1 MSDSATT
8 ERQAERPVAATSPAG
23 GGGPAASGG
32 NTGKDGGKAS
42 FRAEAAEAATSV
54 SQVDDALEVVRPPV
68 LAFCVTLALL
78 VVGVVVWAS
87 FTDVPIK
94 ITGQGILVSPGGV
107 IDVVSE
113 SSGRINDIRFKPG
126 DVIHP
131 GDVVALVDQ
140 SEQKLKLAEAEGELQ
155 DAIAAR
161 DDMQRFQERD
171 LHADEVWRQAR
182 EQAVNGNIASLQERQ
197 RMMSEREE
205 LVRQLAER
213 GLITRDRAISAKIE
227 LFTIRSDLEAQ
238 RNELQTMTLDAARR
252 QTQREKDMLAAEQ
265 RVATAS
271 RAVESARDRLKR
283 YAAVLSPYGGRVVE
297 AKANIGQVVSSGA
310 PIVSIERD
318 GALAGQGG
326 DLVALVYVGA
336 QDGKKLRHGMEADV
350 SPASVRKEEH
360 GHLIGRVDRVA
371 DTPASSVGMLRTLQN
386 DALVGEFQ
394 KTLRTPFEI
403 MIRLERDPGGALRWS
418 TGNPPKFSMDGGTLV
433 SVEITVQK
441 VRLIALA
448 LPILQQWLR
457 LDLTDVATE
466 PAPDA
471 GKTPKAAP
479 AASGA

>member
-8 ERQAERPVAATSPAG
+8 ERPADRPVAASSPA

-32 NTGKDGGKAS
+32 ETGKAG

-126 DVIHP
+126 DLIHP

-182 EQAVNGNIASLQERQ
+182 EQAVNGNITSLQERQ
-197 RMMSEREE
+197 RMMTEREE

-403 MIRLERDPGGALRWS
+403 MIRLERDPAGALRWS

-466 PAPDA
+466 PDA
-471 GKTPKAAP
+471 GKIPAAAP

>member
-1 MSDSATT
+1 MSDSATA
-8 ERQAERPVAATSPAG
+8 ERQAERPVAAASPAG
-23 GGGPAASGG
+23 GGDPAASGG

-94 ITGQGILVSPGGV
+94 VTGQGILVSPGGV

-126 DVIHP
+126 DVVHP

-140 SEQKLKLAEAEGELQ
+140 SEQKLRLAEAEGELQ

-161 DDMQRFQERD
+161 DDMRRFQERD

-197 RMMSEREE
+197 RMMTEREE
-205 LVRQLAER
+205 LVRQLADR

-265 RVATAS
+265 RVATAT

-403 MIRLERDPGGALRWS
+403 MIRLERDPAGALRWS

-457 LDLTDVATE
+457 LDLTDVA
-466 PAPDA
+466 PQADA
-471 GKTPKAAP
+471 GKMPAGAP
-479 AASGA
+479 APSGA

>member
-8 ERQAERPVAATSPAG
+8 ERPVAASAPAG

-32 NTGKDGGKAS
+32 NTGKAS

-403 MIRLERDPGGALRWS
+403 MIRLERDPAGALRWS

-457 LDLTDVATE
+457 LDLTDVA
-466 PAPDA
+466 PA
-471 GKTPKAAP
+471 GAP

>member
-1 MSDSATT
+1 MSDSATA
-8 ERQAERPVAATSPAG
+8 ERQAERHEAATSPAG

-32 NTGKDGGKAS
+32 NTGKAS

-94 ITGQGILVSPGGV
+94 VTGQGILVSPGGV

-140 SEQKLKLAEAEGELQ
+140 SEQKLRLAEAEGELQ

-197 RMMSEREE
+197 RMMTEREE

-318 GALAGQGG
+318 GALAGQGN

-403 MIRLERDPGGALRWS
+403 MIRLDRDAAGALRWS

-457 LDLTDVATE
+457 LDLTDVAPE
-466 PAPDA
+466 PDA
-471 GKTPKAAP
+471 GKMPAAPP

>member
-1 MSDSATT
+1 
-8 ERQAERPVAATSPAG
+8 
-23 GGGPAASGG
+23 
-32 NTGKDGGKAS
+32 
-42 FRAEAAEAATSV
+42 
-54 SQVDDALEVVRPPV
+54 
-68 LAFCVTLALL
+68 
-78 VVGVVVWAS
+78 
-87 FTDVPIK
+87 
-94 ITGQGILVSPGGV
+94 
-107 IDVVSE
+107 
-113 SSGRINDIRFKPG
+113 
-126 DVIHP
+126 
-131 GDVVALVDQ
+131 
-140 SEQKLKLAEAEGELQ
+140 
-155 DAIAAR
+155 
-161 DDMQRFQERD
+161 
-171 LHADEVWRQAR
+171 
-182 EQAVNGNIASLQERQ
+182 
-197 RMMSEREE
+197 MMTEREE
-205 LVRQLAER
+205 LVRQLADR
-213 GLITRDRAISAKIE
+213 GLTTRDRAISAKIE

-265 RVATAS
+265 RVATAL
-271 RAVESARDRLKR
+271 RAVESARDRLTR

-310 PIVSIERD
+310 PIVSVERD
-318 GALAGQGG
+318 GALPGQGS

-360 GHLIGRVDRVA
+360 GHLVGRVDRVA

-386 DALVGEFQ
+386 DALVNEFQ

-403 MIRLERDPGGALRWS
+403 MIRLDRDAAGALRWS

-457 LDLTDVATE
+457 LDLSNVATE
-466 PAPDA
+466 PAPQPDRA
-471 GKTPKAAP
+471 SGRAPDAAP

>member
-8 ERQAERPVAATSPAG
+8 ERPADRPVAASSPA

-32 NTGKDGGKAS
+32 ETGKAG

-68 LAFCVTLALL
+68 LAFCITLALL

-126 DVIHP
+126 DLIHP

-182 EQAVNGNIASLQERQ
+182 EQAVNGNITSLQERQ
-197 RMMSEREE
+197 RMMTEREE

-403 MIRLERDPGGALRWS
+403 MIRLDRDAAGALRWS

-466 PAPDA
+466 PDA
-471 GKTPKAAP
+471 GKIPAAAP

>member
-8 ERQAERPVAATSPAG
+8 ERPADRPVAASAPAG

-32 NTGKDGGKAS
+32 NTGKAG

-126 DVIHP
+126 DLIHP

-155 DAIAAR
+155 DAVAAR

-403 MIRLERDPGGALRWS
+403 MIRLERDPAGALRWS

-457 LDLTDVATE
+457 LDLTDVA
-466 PAPDA
+466 PA
-471 GKTPKAAP
+471 GAP

>member
-1 MSDSATT
+1 MSDSVTT
-8 ERQAERPVAATSPAG
+8 ERSAAASPPAG
-23 GGGPAASGG
+23 PPAPALAGG
-32 NTGKDGGKAS
+32 TGGKAG

-78 VVGVVVWAS
+78 VVGVAVWAS
-87 FTDVPIK
+87 LTDVPIK
-94 ITGQGILVSPGGV
+94 VIGQGILVSPAGV

-113 SSGRINDIRFKPG
+113 SNGRINDIRFKPG
-126 DVIHP
+126 DVIRP

-155 DAIAAR
+155 DALAAR
-161 DDMQRFQERD
+161 EDMRRFQERD

-182 EQAVNGNIASLQERQ
+182 EQAVDGNIRSLQERQ

-205 LVRQLAER
+205 LVRQLADR
-213 GLITRDRAISAKIE
+213 GLTTRDRAIAAKIE
-227 LFTIRSDLEAQ
+227 LFTIRSDLETQ
-238 RNELQTMTLDAARR
+238 RNELQTMALDATRR
-252 QTQREKDMLAAEQ
+252 QTQREKDMLAADQ

-271 RAVESARDRLKR
+271 RAVEAARDRLQR
-283 YAAVLSPYGGRVVE
+283 YAAVLSPYAGRVVE
-297 AKANIGQVVSSGA
+297 AKANVGQVVSSGA
-310 PIVSIERD
+310 PIVSVERD
-318 GALAGQGG
+318 GFRDGTMAGSGG

-336 QDGKKLRHGMEADV
+336 QDGKKLHHGMEADV
-350 SPASVRKEEH
+350 SPAPVRKEEH
-360 GHLIGRVDRVA
+360 GHLVGRVDRVA
-371 DTPASSVGMLRTLQN
+371 DTPASSAGMLRTLQN

-403 MIRLERDPGGALRWS
+403 MIRLERDPAGALRWS
-418 TGNPPKFSMDGGTLV
+418 TGNPPRFSMDGGTLV

-457 LDLTDVATE
+457 LDLTDSMAPP
-466 PAPDA
+466 PAAPVS
-471 GKTPKAAP
+471 PP

>member
-1 MSDSATT
+1 MT
-8 ERQAERPVAATSPAG
+8 ER
-23 GGGPAASGG
+23 PAAAPLPAAAPAS
-32 NTGKDGGKAS
+32 DPGGKAG

-78 VVGVVVWAS
+78 VVGVAVWAS
-87 FTDVPIK
+87 LTDVPIK
-94 ITGQGILVSPGGV
+94 VTGQGILVSPGGV

-113 SSGRINDIRFKPG
+113 SNGRINDIRFKPG
-126 DVIHP
+126 DVIRP
-131 GDVVALVDQ
+131 GDIVALVDQ
-140 SEQKLKLAEAEGELQ
+140 SEQKLRLAEAEGELQ
-155 DAIAAR
+155 DALAAR
-161 DDMQRFQERD
+161 DDMRRFQERD

-182 EQAVNGNIASLQERQ
+182 EQAVDGNIASLQERQ
-197 RMMSEREE
+197 RMMTEREE
-205 LVRQLAER
+205 LVRQLADR
-213 GLITRDRAISAKIE
+213 GLTTRDRAIAAKIE
-227 LFTIRSDLEAQ
+227 LFTIRSDLEMQ
-238 RNELQTMTLDAARR
+238 RNELQTMALDATRR
-252 QTQREKDMLAAEQ
+252 QTQREKDMLAADQ

-271 RAVESARDRLKR
+271 RAVESARDRLQR

-310 PIVSIERD
+310 PIVSVERD
-318 GALAGQGG
+318 GALPGQGS

-350 SPASVRKEEH
+350 SPAPVRKEEH
-360 GHLIGRVDRVA
+360 GHLVGRVDRVA
-371 DTPASSVGMLRTLQN
+371 DTPASSAGMLRTLQN

-403 MIRLERDPGGALRWS
+403 MIRLERDPAGALRWS

-448 LPILQQWLR
+448 LPVLQQWLR
-457 LDLTDVATE
+457 LDLTDSIVPLPT
-466 PAPDA
+466 APV
-471 GKTPKAAP
+471 AAP

>member
-8 ERQAERPVAATSPAG
+8 ERPVAATSPAG

-32 NTGKDGGKAS
+32 ETGKAG

-126 DVIHP
+126 DLIHP

-182 EQAVNGNIASLQERQ
+182 EQAVNGNITSLQERQ
-197 RMMSEREE
+197 RMMTEREE

-403 MIRLERDPGGALRWS
+403 MIRLDRDAAGALRWS

-466 PAPDA
+466 PDA
-471 GKTPKAAP
+471 GKPPAAAP

>member
-8 ERQAERPVAATSPAG
+8 ERPADRPVAASAPA

-32 NTGKDGGKAS
+32 NTGKAS

-126 DVIHP
+126 DLIHP

-238 RNELQTMTLDAARR
+238 RNELQTMALDAARR

-403 MIRLERDPGGALRWS
+403 MIRLERDPAGALRWS

-457 LDLTDVATE
+457 LDLTDVA
-466 PAPDA
+466 PA
-471 GKTPKAAP
+471 GAP

>member
-1 MSDSATT
+1 MSESATT
-8 ERQAERPVAATSPAG
+8 ERPGTASSPAG
-23 GGGPAASGG
+23 GGNPTVSGD
-32 NTGKDGGKAS
+32 KGGKAS
-42 FRAEAAEAATSV
+42 FRAEAAAAATSV

-87 FTDVPIK
+87 LTDVSIK
-94 ITGQGILVSPGGV
+94 VTGQGILVSPAGV
-107 IDVVSE
+107 IDVVAE

-126 DVIHP
+126 DVIRQ

-140 SEQKLKLAEAEGELQ
+140 SEQKLRLAEAEGELQ
-155 DAIAAR
+155 DALAAR
-161 DDMQRFQERD
+161 DDMRRFQERD

-197 RMMSEREE
+197 RMMTEREE
-205 LVRQLAER
+205 LVRQLADR
-213 GLITRDRAISAKIE
+213 GLTTRDRAISAKIE

-271 RAVESARDRLKR
+271 RAVESARDRLTR

-310 PIVSIERD
+310 PIVSVERD
-318 GALAGQGG
+318 GALPGQGS

-360 GHLIGRVDRVA
+360 GHLVGRVDRVA

-386 DALVGEFQ
+386 DALVNEFQ

-403 MIRLERDPGGALRWS
+403 MIRLDRDAAGALRWS

-457 LDLTDVATE
+457 LDLSNVATE
-466 PAPDA
+466 PAPQPDRA
-471 GKTPKAAP
+471 SGRAPDAAP

>member
-8 ERQAERPVAATSPAG
+8 ERPAAASSPA

-32 NTGKDGGKAS
+32 NTGKAG

-54 SQVDDALEVVRPPV
+54 SQVDDDLEVVRPPV

-94 ITGQGILVSPGGV
+94 ITGQGILVSPAGV

-126 DVIHP
+126 DLIHP

-140 SEQKLKLAEAEGELQ
+140 SEQKLRLAEAEGELQ
-155 DAIAAR
+155 DAVAAR
-161 DDMQRFQERD
+161 DDMRRFQERD

-197 RMMSEREE
+197 RMMTEREE
-205 LVRQLAER
+205 LVRQLADR

-350 SPASVRKEEH
+350 SASVRKEEH

-403 MIRLERDPGGALRWS
+403 MIRLERDPAGALRWS

-457 LDLTDVATE
+457 LDLTDVA
-466 PAPDA
+466 PAAP
-471 GKTPKAAP
+471 P

>member
-8 ERQAERPVAATSPAG
+8 ERPVAATSPAG

-32 NTGKDGGKAS
+32 ETGKAG

-126 DVIHP
+126 DLIHP

-182 EQAVNGNIASLQERQ
+182 EQAVNGNITSLQERQ

-403 MIRLERDPGGALRWS
+403 MIRLERDAAGALRWS

-457 LDLTDVATE
+457 LDLTDVAPE
-466 PAPDA
+466 Q
-471 GKTPKAAP
+471 GKASKAAP
-479 AASGA
+479 APSGA

>member
-8 ERQAERPVAATSPAG
+8 ERPADRPVAATSPAG

-32 NTGKDGGKAS
+32 ETGKAG

-68 LAFCVTLALL
+68 LAFCITLALL

-126 DVIHP
+126 DLIHP

-182 EQAVNGNIASLQERQ
+182 EQAVNGNITSLQERQ
-197 RMMSEREE
+197 RMMTEREE

-403 MIRLERDPGGALRWS
+403 MIRLDRDAAGALRWS

-457 LDLTDVATE
+457 LDLTDMATE
-466 PAPDA
+466 PDA
-471 GKTPKAAP
+471 GKIPAAAP

>member
-1 MSDSATT
+1 MSDSAMT
-8 ERQAERPVAATSPAG
+8 ER
-23 GGGPAASGG
+23 PAAAPLPAAAPAS
-32 NTGKDGGKAS
+32 DPGGKAG

-78 VVGVVVWAS
+78 VVGVAVWAS
-87 FTDVPIK
+87 LTDVPIK
-94 ITGQGILVSPGGV
+94 VTGQGILVSPGGV

-113 SSGRINDIRFKPG
+113 SNGRINDIRFKPG
-126 DVIHP
+126 DVIRP
-131 GDVVALVDQ
+131 GDIVALVDQ
-140 SEQKLKLAEAEGELQ
+140 SEQKLRLAEAEGELQ
-155 DAIAAR
+155 DALAAR
-161 DDMQRFQERD
+161 DDMRRFQERD

-182 EQAVNGNIASLQERQ
+182 EQAVDGNIASLQERQ
-197 RMMSEREE
+197 RMMTEREE
-205 LVRQLAER
+205 LVRQLADR
-213 GLITRDRAISAKIE
+213 GLTTRDRAIAAKIE
-227 LFTIRSDLEAQ
+227 LFTIRSDLEMQ
-238 RNELQTMTLDAARR
+238 RNELQTMALDATRR
-252 QTQREKDMLAAEQ
+252 QTQREKDMLAADQ

-271 RAVESARDRLKR
+271 RAVESARDRLQR

-310 PIVSIERD
+310 PIVSVERD
-318 GALAGQGG
+318 GALPGQGS

-350 SPASVRKEEH
+350 SPAPVRKEEH
-360 GHLIGRVDRVA
+360 GHLVGRVDRVA
-371 DTPASSVGMLRTLQN
+371 DTPASSAGMLRTLQN

-403 MIRLERDPGGALRWS
+403 MIRLERDPAGALRWS

-448 LPILQQWLR
+448 LPVLQQWLR
-457 LDLTDVATE
+457 LDLTDSIVPLPT
-466 PAPDA
+466 APV
-471 GKTPKAAP
+471 AAP

>member
-8 ERQAERPVAATSPAG
+8 ERPADRPVAASAPAG

-32 NTGKDGGKAS
+32 NTGKAG

-94 ITGQGILVSPGGV
+94 INGQGILVSPGGV

-126 DVIHP
+126 DLIHP

-155 DAIAAR
+155 DAVAAR

-403 MIRLERDPGGALRWS
+403 MIRLERDPAGALRWS

-457 LDLTDVATE
+457 LDLTDVA
-466 PAPDA
+466 PA
-471 GKTPKAAP
+471 GAP

>member
-8 ERQAERPVAATSPAG
+8 ER
-23 GGGPAASGG
+23 PAAAPLPAAPPASGA
-32 NTGKDGGKAS
+32 GGKAG

-78 VVGVVVWAS
+78 VVGVAVWAS
-87 FTDVPIK
+87 LTDVPIK
-94 ITGQGILVSPGGV
+94 VTGQGILVSPAGV

-113 SSGRINDIRFKPG
+113 SNGRINDIRFKPG
-126 DVIHP
+126 DVIRP

-155 DAIAAR
+155 DALAAR
-161 DDMQRFQERD
+161 EDMRRFQDRD
-171 LHADEVWRQAR
+171 FHADEVWRQAR
-182 EQAVNGNIASLQERQ
+182 EQAVGGNIRSLQERQ
-197 RMMSEREE
+197 RMMTEREE
-205 LVRQLAER
+205 LVRQLADR
-213 GLITRDRAISAKIE
+213 GLTTRDRAIAAKIE
-227 LFTIRSDLEAQ
+227 LFTIRSDLETQ
-238 RNELQTMTLDAARR
+238 RNELQTMALDATRR

-271 RAVESARDRLKR
+271 RAVESARDRLQR
-283 YAAVLSPYGGRVVE
+283 YAAILSPYGGRVVE

-318 GALAGQGG
+318 GNLPGQGG

-350 SPASVRKEEH
+350 SPAPVRKEEH
-360 GHLIGRVDRVA
+360 GHLVGRVDRVA
-371 DTPASSVGMLRTLQN
+371 DTPASSAGMLRTLQN

-403 MIRLERDPGGALRWS
+403 LIRLERDPAGALRWS

-457 LDLTDVATE
+457 LDLTDSMAPP
-466 PAPDA
+466 PAA
-471 GKTPKAAP
+471 AVSAP
-479 AASGA
+479 AASPSASGA

>member
-8 ERQAERPVAATSPAG
+8 ERPADRPVAASSPAG

-32 NTGKDGGKAS
+32 ETGKAG

-126 DVIHP
+126 DLIHP

-182 EQAVNGNIASLQERQ
+182 EQAVNGNITSLQERQ
-197 RMMSEREE
+197 RMMTEREE

-403 MIRLERDPGGALRWS
+403 MIRLERDPAGALRWS

-457 LDLTDVATE
+457 LDLTDVAPE
-466 PAPDA
+466 PDA
-471 GKTPKAAP
+471 GKIPAAAP
-479 AASGA
+479 APSGA

>member
-8 ERQAERPVAATSPAG
+8 ERPADRPVAASAPAG

-32 NTGKDGGKAS
+32 NTGKAG

-68 LAFCVTLALL
+68 LAFCVTLTLL

-126 DVIHP
+126 DLIHP

-155 DAIAAR
+155 DAVAAR

-197 RMMSEREE
+197 RMMTEREE

-403 MIRLERDPGGALRWS
+403 MIRLERDPAGALRWS

-466 PAPDA
+466 PGA
-471 GKTPKAAP
+471 GKMPAAAP

>member
-8 ERQAERPVAATSPAG
+8 ERPADRPVDRLVAASAPAG

-32 NTGKDGGKAS
+32 NTGKAS

-126 DVIHP
+126 DLIHP

-155 DAIAAR
+155 DAVAAR

-197 RMMSEREE
+197 RMMTEREE

-403 MIRLERDPGGALRWS
+403 MIRLERDPAGALRWS

-457 LDLTDVATE
+457 LDLTDVA
-466 PAPDA
+466 PKADA
-471 GKTPKAAP
+471 GKMPAGAP